1 MEIFGIVVAVLLSY
15 VLYRLRNRPKKLGR
29 RWIIEALKQETTGGA
44 ILLVAAVSAMIIANT
59 GLSDTYFSIRDTYV
73 GIEALH
79 LNLTIGKWAA
89 DGLLAIFFFVAGMEL
104 KHELT
109 VGTLSNP
116 RRAAVPIAA
125 ALGGMAVPALI
136 FVGFNLNNSSALNGW
151 AIPMATDIAFA
162 LAVLSVAGSRLPV
175 AVRAFLLTL
184 AVVDDLGAI
193 LVIALFYT
201 LSLSTMALLASIA
214 SIGLFGILHSK
225 GYARWWNALPLALFA
240 WGTMHASGVH
250 ATVAGLALGLLIPIT
265 KDEDNPS
272 QYSEKYGK
280 TWHPISAGFAVPL
293 FAFFAAGVN
302 VSEVGLEN
310 FDLNLALG
318 ISLGLLIGKPVG
330 IVGFAWLTTKISK
343 AELNP
348 AIRWRD
354 VSAIGLLGGIG
365 FTVSLLITELAFRD
379 SVSQL
384 SEGKL
389 AVFSASVFAAILAS
403 ILLWLSNRKTPKLTH
418 D

>member
-1 MEIFGIVVAVLLSY
+1 MEILGIVILILISY
-15 VLYRLRNRPKKLGR
+15 VFWRLRNRPKKLGR
-29 RWIIEALKQETTGGA
+29 RWLVEALNQETTGGA
-44 ILLVAAVSAMIIANT
+44 LLLVAAIAAMIIANT
-59 GLSDTYFSIRDTYV
+59 ELSETYFTIRDTYV
-73 GIEALH
+73 GFEALH

-116 RRAAVPIAA
+116 RRAAVPIVA
-125 ALGGMAVPALI
+125 ALGGMIVPATI
-136 FVGFNLNNSSALNGW
+136 FVGFNLGNDGAINGW

-162 LAVLSVAGSRLPV
+162 LAVLAVAGSKLPV

-193 LVIALFYT
+193 LVIAIFYT
-201 LSLSTMALLASIA
+201 LSLNTLALLASIA
-214 SIGLFGILHSK
+214 AIATFGVLHYK
-225 GYARWWNALPLALFA
+225 GYARWWNALPLALIA
-240 WGTMHASGVH
+240 WIMMHASGVH
-250 ATVAGLALGLLIPIT
+250 ATVAGLALGLLIPIS
-265 KDEDNPS
+265 KNEDKPS
-272 QYSEKYGK
+272 VYSERYEK

-302 VSEVGLEN
+302 ISEVSL
-310 FDLNLALG
+310 DQIDTNLALG
-318 ISLGLLIGKPVG
+318 ITLGLLLGKPLG
-330 IVGFAWLTTKISK
+330 IVGGAWITTKLSR

-348 AIRWRD
+348 QIKWRD
-354 VSAIGLLGGIG
+354 VQAIGLLGGIG
-365 FTVSLLITELAFRD
+365 FTVSLLITELAYRD
-379 SVSQL
+379 SHTLL

-389 AVFSASVFAAILAS
+389 AVFTASVISALLAS
-403 ILLWLSNRKTPKLTH
+403 LLLISRGKSILN

>member
-1 MEIFGIVVAVLLSY
+1 MEILGIVVVVLLSY
-15 VLYRLRNRPKKLGR
+15 VFWRLRNRPKKLGR
-29 RWIIEALKQETTGGA
+29 RWLVEALNQETTGGA
-44 ILLVAAVSAMIIANT
+44 ILLVAAIAAMIIANT
-59 GLSDTYFSIRDTYV
+59 SLSDTYFAIRDTSI
-73 GIEALH
+73 GFDALH
-79 LNLTIGKWAA
+79 LNLTIGTWAA

-125 ALGGMAVPALI
+125 ALGGMIVPALI
-136 FVGFNLNNSSALNGW
+136 FVCFNITNSDALQGW

-162 LAVLSVAGSRLPV
+162 LAVLAVAGSKLPV

-201 LSLSTMALLASIA
+201 LSLNTLALLASIA
-214 SIGLFGILHSK
+214 AIALFGLLHRK
-225 GYARWWNALPLALFA
+225 GYARWWNSLPLALFA
-240 WGTMHASGVH
+240 WTMMHASGVH
-250 ATVAGLALGLLIPIT
+250 ATVAGLALGLLIPIS
-265 KDEDNPS
+265 KNEDSPS
-272 QYSEKYGK
+272 VYSERYEK

-293 FAFFAAGVN
+293 FAFFAAGVTIAE
-302 VSEVGLEN
+302 VSL
-310 FDLNLALG
+310 DTLDTNLALG
-318 ISLGLLIGKPVG
+318 IALGLLIGKPIG
-330 IVGFAWLTTKISK
+330 ILSGAWITTKVSR

-348 AIRWRD
+348 QIRWRD
-354 VSAIGLLGGIG
+354 VQAIGLLGGIG

-379 SVSQL
+379 SLTQL

-389 AVFSASVFAAILAS
+389 AVFLASVISAILAS
-403 ILLWLSNRKTPKLTH
+403 ILLIARGKSILNE
-418 D
+418 

>member
-1 MEIFGIVVAVLLSY
+1 MEILGIVILILISY
-15 VLYRLRNRPKKLGR
+15 VLWRLRNRPKKLGR
-29 RWIIEALKQETTGGA
+29 RWLVEALNQETTGGA
-44 ILLVAAVSAMIIANT
+44 LLLVAAIAAMIIANT
-59 GLSDTYFSIRDTYV
+59 GLSETYFTIRDTYV
-73 GIEALH
+73 GFEALH

-116 RRAAVPIAA
+116 RRAAVPIVA
-125 ALGGMAVPALI
+125 ALGGMIVPAAI
-136 FVGFNLNNSSALNGW
+136 FVGFNLGNEGAINGW

-162 LAVLSVAGSRLPV
+162 LAVLAVAGSKLPV

-193 LVIALFYT
+193 LVIAIFYT
-201 LSLSTMALLASIA
+201 LSLNTLALLASIA
-214 SIGLFGILHSK
+214 AIATFGVLHYK

-240 WGTMHASGVH
+240 WTMMHASGVH
-250 ATVAGLALGLLIPIT
+250 ATVAGLALGLLIPIS
-265 KDEDNPS
+265 KNEDKPS
-272 QYSEKYGK
+272 VYSERYEK

-302 VSEVGLEN
+302 ISEVSL
-310 FDLNLALG
+310 DQIDTNLALG
-318 ISLGLLIGKPVG
+318 ITLGLLLGKPLG
-330 IVGFAWLTTKISK
+330 IVGGAWITTRLSR

-348 AIRWRD
+348 QIKWRD
-354 VSAIGLLGGIG
+354 VQAIGLLGGIG
-365 FTVSLLITELAFRD
+365 FTVSLLITELAYRD
-379 SVSQL
+379 SLILL

-389 AVFSASVFAAILAS
+389 AVFTASVISALFASLLLIARGKS
-403 ILLWLSNRKTPKLTH
+403 ILN

>member
-1 MEIFGIVVAVLLSY
+1 MEILGIVVLVLISY
-15 VLYRLRNRPKKLGR
+15 VLWRLRNRPKKLGR
-29 RWIIEALKQETTGGA
+29 RWLVEALNQETTGGA
-44 ILLVAAVSAMIIANT
+44 LLLVAAIAAMIIANT
-59 GLSDTYFSIRDTYV
+59 GLSETYFTIRDTYV
-73 GIEALH
+73 GFETLH

-116 RRAAVPIAA
+116 RRAAVPIVA
-125 ALGGMAVPALI
+125 ALGGMIVPATI
-136 FVGFNLNNSSALNGW
+136 FVGFNLGNEGAINGW

-162 LAVLSVAGSRLPV
+162 LAVLAVAGPKLPV

-193 LVIALFYT
+193 LVIAIFYT
-201 LSLSTMALLASIA
+201 LSLNTLALLASIA
-214 SIGLFGILHSK
+214 AITIFGVLHYK
-225 GYARWWNALPLALFA
+225 GYARWWSALPLALIA
-240 WGTMHASGVH
+240 WAMMHTSGVH
-250 ATVAGLALGLLIPIT
+250 ATVAGLALGLLIPIS
-265 KDEDNPS
+265 KNEDKPS
-272 QYSEKYGK
+272 VYSERYEK

-302 VSEVGLEN
+302 ISEVSL
-310 FDLNLALG
+310 DQIDVNLALG
-318 ISLGLLIGKPVG
+318 ITLGLLLGKPLG
-330 IVGFAWLTTKISK
+330 IVGGAWITTKLSR

-348 AIRWRD
+348 QIKWRD
-354 VSAIGLLGGIG
+354 IQAIGLLGGIG
-365 FTVSLLITELAFRD
+365 FTVSLLITELAYRN
-379 SVSQL
+379 SLVLL

-389 AVFSASVFAAILAS
+389 AVFTASVISALLAS
-403 ILLWLSNRKTPKLTH
+403 LLLISRGKSILN

>member
-1 MEIFGIVVAVLLSY
+1 MEILGIVVLVLISY
-15 VLYRLRNRPKKLGR
+15 VLWRLRNRPKKLGR
-29 RWIIEALKQETTGGA
+29 RWLVEALNQETTGGA
-44 ILLVAAVSAMIIANT
+44 LLLVAAIAAMIIANT
-59 GLSDTYFSIRDTYV
+59 GLSETYFTIRDTYV
-73 GIEALH
+73 GFETLH

-116 RRAAVPIAA
+116 RRAAVPIVA
-125 ALGGMAVPALI
+125 ALGGMIVPATI
-136 FVGFNLNNSSALNGW
+136 FVGFNLGNEGAINGW

-162 LAVLSVAGSRLPV
+162 LAVLAVAGPKIPV

-193 LVIALFYT
+193 LVIAIFYT
-201 LSLSTMALLASIA
+201 LSLNTLALLASIA
-214 SIGLFGILHSK
+214 AITIFGVLHYK
-225 GYARWWNALPLALFA
+225 GYARWWSALPLALIA
-240 WGTMHASGVH
+240 WAMMHTSGVH
-250 ATVAGLALGLLIPIT
+250 ATVAGLALGLLIPIS
-265 KDEDNPS
+265 KNEDKPS
-272 QYSEKYGK
+272 VYSERYEK

-302 VSEVGLEN
+302 ISEVSL
-310 FDLNLALG
+310 DQIDVNLALG
-318 ISLGLLIGKPVG
+318 ITLGLLLGKPLG
-330 IVGFAWLTTKISK
+330 IVGGAWITTKLSR

-348 AIRWRD
+348 QIKWRD
-354 VSAIGLLGGIG
+354 IQAIGLLGGIG
-365 FTVSLLITELAFRD
+365 FTVSLLITELAYRN
-379 SVSQL
+379 SLVLL

-389 AVFSASVFAAILAS
+389 AVFTASVISALLAS
-403 ILLWLSNRKTPKLTH
+403 LLLISRGKSILN

>member
-1 MEIFGIVVAVLLSY
+1 MEILGIVVLVLLSY
-15 VLYRLRNRPKKLGR
+15 VFWRLRNRPKKLGR
-29 RWIIEALKQETTGGA
+29 RWLVEALNQETTGGA
-44 ILLVAAVSAMIIANT
+44 ILLVAAITAMIIANT
-59 GLSDTYFSIRDTYV
+59 SLSETYFTIRDTYI
-73 GIEALH
+73 GFDALH

-125 ALGGMAVPALI
+125 ALGGMIVPALI
-136 FVGFNLNNSSALNGW
+136 FVGFNLNNSDALNGW

-162 LAVLSVAGSRLPV
+162 LAVLAVAGSKLPV

-201 LSLSTMALLASIA
+201 LSLNTLSLLASVLAIA
-214 SIGLFGILHSK
+214 VFGVLHYK

-240 WGTMHASGVH
+240 WTMMHASGVH
-250 ATVAGLALGLLIPIT
+250 ATVAGLALGLLIPIS
-265 KDEDNPS
+265 KNEDKPS
-272 QYSEKYGK
+272 IYSERYEK

-302 VSEVGLEN
+302 LSEVSLEN
-310 FDLNLALG
+310 LDRNLALG
-318 ISLGLLIGKPVG
+318 ITLGLLVGKPIG
-330 IVGFAWLTTKISK
+330 ILGGAWLTTKVSR

-348 AIRWRD
+348 QIRWRD
-354 VSAIGLLGGIG
+354 VQAIGLLGGIG
-365 FTVSLLITELAFRD
+365 FTVSLLITELAYRD
-379 SVSQL
+379 SITQL
-384 SEGKL
+384 SEGKI
-389 AVFSASVFAAILAS
+389 AVFLASVISAILAS
-403 ILLWLSNRKTPKLTH
+403 ILLVSRGKSILN

>member
-1 MEIFGIVVAVLLSY
+1 MEILGIVVLVLISY
-15 VLYRLRNRPKKLGR
+15 VLWRLRNRPKKLGR
-29 RWIIEALKQETTGGA
+29 RWLIEALNQETTGGA
-44 ILLVAAVSAMIIANT
+44 LLLVAAIAAMIIANT
-59 GLSDTYFSIRDTYV
+59 GLSETYFTIRDTYV
-73 GIEALH
+73 GFETLH

-116 RRAAVPIAA
+116 RRAAVPIVA
-125 ALGGMAVPALI
+125 ALGGMIVPATI
-136 FVGFNLNNSSALNGW
+136 FVGFNLGNEGAINGW

-162 LAVLSVAGSRLPV
+162 LAVLAVAGPKLPV

-193 LVIALFYT
+193 LVIAIFYT
-201 LSLSTMALLASIA
+201 LSLNTLALLASIA
-214 SIGLFGILHSK
+214 AITIFGVLHYK

-240 WGTMHASGVH
+240 WTMMHASGVH
-250 ATVAGLALGLLIPIT
+250 ATVAGLALGLLIPIS
-265 KDEDNPS
+265 KNEDKPS
-272 QYSEKYGK
+272 VYSERYEK

-302 VSEVGLEN
+302 ISEVSLEQI
-310 FDLNLALG
+310 DTNLALG
-318 ISLGLLIGKPVG
+318 ITLGLLLGKPLG
-330 IVGFAWLTTKISK
+330 IVGGAWITTKLSR

-348 AIRWRD
+348 QIKWRD
-354 VSAIGLLGGIG
+354 VQAIGLLGGIG
-365 FTVSLLITELAFRD
+365 FTVSLLITELAYRD
-379 SVSQL
+379 SLTLL

-389 AVFSASVFAAILAS
+389 AVFTASVISALLAS
-403 ILLWLSNRKTPKLTH
+403 LLLISRGKSILN

>member
-1 MEIFGIVVAVLLSY
+1 MEILGVVIFILISY
-15 VLYRLRNRPKKLGR
+15 VVWRLSNRPKKLGR
-29 RWIIEALKQETTGGA
+29 RWLVEALNQETTGGA
-44 ILLVAAVSAMIIANT
+44 LLLVAAIAAMIIANT
-59 GLSDTYFSIRDTYV
+59 GLSETYFTIRDTNV
-73 GIEALH
+73 GFEALH

-116 RRAAVPIAA
+116 RRAAVPIVA
-125 ALGGMAVPALI
+125 ALGGMIVPATI
-136 FVGFNLNNSSALNGW
+136 FVSFNLGNDGAINGW

-162 LAVLSVAGSRLPV
+162 LAVLAVAGPKLPV

-193 LVIALFYT
+193 LVIAIFYT
-201 LSLSTMALLASIA
+201 LSLNTLALLASIA
-214 SIGLFGILHSK
+214 AIATFGVLHYK
-225 GYARWWNALPLALFA
+225 GYARWWSALPLALIA
-240 WGTMHASGVH
+240 WAMMHTSGVH
-250 ATVAGLALGLLIPIT
+250 ATVAGLALGLLIPIS
-265 KDEDNPS
+265 KNEDKPS
-272 QYSEKYGK
+272 VYSERYEK

-302 VSEVGLEN
+302 ISEVSL
-310 FDLNLALG
+310 DQIDVNLALG
-318 ISLGLLIGKPVG
+318 ITLGLLLGKPLG
-330 IVGFAWLTTKISK
+330 IVGGAWITTKLSR

-348 AIRWRD
+348 QIKWRD
-354 VSAIGLLGGIG
+354 VQAIGLLGGIG
-365 FTVSLLITELAFRD
+365 FTVSLLITELAYRN
-379 SVSQL
+379 SLVLL

-389 AVFSASVFAAILAS
+389 AVFTASVISALLAS
-403 ILLWLSNRKTPKLTH
+403 LLLISRGKSILN

>member
-1 MEIFGIVVAVLLSY
+1 MEILGIVILILISY
-15 VLYRLRNRPKKLGR
+15 VFWRLRNRPKKLGR
-29 RWIIEALKQETTGGA
+29 RWLVEALNQETTGGA
-44 ILLVAAVSAMIIANT
+44 LLLVAAIAAMIIANT
-59 GLSDTYFSIRDTYV
+59 GLSETYFTIRDTYV
-73 GIEALH
+73 GFEALH

-116 RRAAVPIAA
+116 RRAAVPIVA
-125 ALGGMAVPALI
+125 ALGGMIVPATI
-136 FVGFNLNNSSALNGW
+136 FVSFNLGNEGAINGW

-162 LAVLSVAGSRLPV
+162 LAVLAVAGSKLPV

-193 LVIALFYT
+193 LVIAIFYT
-201 LSLSTMALLASIA
+201 LSLNTLALLASIA
-214 SIGLFGILHSK
+214 AIATFGVLHQK
-225 GYARWWNALPLALFA
+225 GYARWWTALPLALIA
-240 WGTMHASGVH
+240 WSMMHASGVH
-250 ATVAGLALGLLIPIT
+250 ATVAGLALGLLIPIS
-265 KDEDNPS
+265 KNEDKPS
-272 QYSEKYGK
+272 VYSERYEK

-302 VSEVGLEN
+302 ISEVSL
-310 FDLNLALG
+310 DQIDANLALG
-318 ISLGLLIGKPVG
+318 ITLGLLLGKPIG
-330 IVGFAWLTTKISK
+330 IVGGAWITTKLSR

-348 AIRWRD
+348 QIKWRD
-354 VSAIGLLGGIG
+354 VQAIGLLGGIG
-365 FTVSLLITELAFRD
+365 FTVSLLITELAYRD
-379 SVSQL
+379 SLILL

-389 AVFSASVFAAILAS
+389 AVFTASVISALLAS
-403 ILLWLSNRKTPKLTH
+403 LLLISRGKSILN